1 MLHHGTADTTVDA
14 SASVAIADA
23 LRAAGKDVTLYLYE
37 GSGHALQGA
46 AYDLYAQRTLEFFN
60 THLGAAAGTD

>member
-23 LRAAGKDVTLYLYE
+23 LRAAGKDVTLHLYE
-37 GSGHALQGA
+37 GGPHTLQGA
-46 AYDLYAQRTLEFFN
+46 QETLYLERTLAFFAQ
-60 THLGAAAGTD
+60 HLGGP